1 MKCPHCGHW
10 NQPSFPRCFK
20 CGAPLDAK
28 DAAAPAWRE
37 KFEKPHKDK
46 IRVLYDDADAQPT
59 VEEFASVPPEPDS
72 KEETLSEE
80 MLRLKD
86 RRERGEK
93 YLETLREQTAR
104 EEKTDG
110 AQGVRVTYADGR
122 TAPPRPQNDR
132 PEDTSLRENGDE
144 FFDLDDDAADEPYD
158 DPYDAMYADSLPP
171 TGPAVSASRRRKKR
185 KHMRSPFAVA
195 VWLVRI
201 LVVIAVAFCIWQGWM
216 VVSKYMEE
224 KNVSAESVNA
234 LIETCDVDG
243 YPGHRITILAD
254 EGTQCYIGELT
265 KSYVAVNGVITIT
278 AADYS
283 F

>member
-59 VEEFASVPPEPDS
+59 VEEFASVPPELDS

-110 AQGVRVTYADGR
+110 RR
-122 TAPPRPQNDR
+122 TPLSAKTGTSSLIWTTMRRTNLTTTPTTRCTRILCRPPAPP
-132 PEDTSLRENGDE
+132 SALR
-144 FFDLDDDAADEPYD
+144 AA
-158 DPYDAMYADSLPP
+158 AKNA
-171 TGPAVSASRRRKKR
+171 GICAV
-185 KHMRSPFAVA
+185 RSPSPSG
-195 VWLVRI
+195 WY
-201 LVVIAVAFCIWQGWM
+201 AFL
-216 VVSKYMEE
+216 S
-224 KNVSAESVNA
+224 
-234 LIETCDVDG
+234 
-243 YPGHRITILAD
+243 
-254 EGTQCYIGELT
+254 
-265 KSYVAVNGVITIT
+265 
-278 AADYS
+278 
-283 F
+283 